1 MLWEWVKIH
10 RAYQKTDVSLGK
22 VIDEVER
29 ELERSWLNIGLR
41 EVVESASIRVKVSLY
56 CSASSRLYKRS
67 VSS

>member
-1 MLWEWVKIH
+1 MVWEWVEIH

-22 VIDEVER
+22 VIEEVER
-29 ELERSWLNIGLR
+29 ELERSRLNIGLR
-41 EVVESASIRVKVSLY
+41 EVVESASIRDKASLY